1 MASPRGSGR
10 KARLER
16 RQERRQSSG
25 FARFV
30 GFETEIFDSNKR
42 FCWLK
47 RPPWADVLD
56 TCIRRVATSPNTGRR
71 LAWHSVNSM
80 GAEYFRQRAKDSGRS
95 LTWRQE
101 IVSNRLETGDRRK
114 LFFEGA
120 EVWGSGFFPSWIDIA
135 WMAKVRPSFLLCLPT
150 QLLTP
155 ILCTVCH
162 DLSTEHKLL
171 IEARHG
177 AAAPQLMAEILTRK
191 MASTK
196 ICEGLVKL
204 PSACSCIR
212 GCSFPSRT
220 GAIVSSPVFVG
231 EKLARFGA
239 AISSLT
245 KCLWLAALYSLI
257 STRAGALPKINR

>member
-1 MASPRGSGR
+1 MLLRPRFSIP
-10 KARLER
+10 AIND
-16 RQERRQSSG
+16 
-25 FARFV
+25 FV
-30 GFETEIFDSNKR
+30 G
-42 FCWLK
+42 LK
-47 RPPWADVLD
+47 EPPWADVLES
-56 TCIRRVATSPNTGRR
+56 CIRRVATSPNTGRR

-101 IVSNRLETGDRRK
+101 IVSNLETGDRRK

-177 AAAPQLMAEILTRK
+177 AAADGRNSDSENGVYKNLRRPCKTSLCMQLHQGMW
-191 MASTK
+191 
-196 ICEGLVKL
+196 
-204 PSACSCIR
+204 
-212 GCSFPSRT
+212 FP
-220 GAIVSSPVFVG
+220 F
-231 EKLARFGA
+231 
-239 AISSLT
+239 
-245 KCLWLAALYSLI
+245 
-257 STRAGALPKINR
+257 